1 VGQPACQTPDGFEF
15 LCLPEPLRSLL
26 QPAGAMLL
34 QSTDISTASGLDPAS
49 LRKAL
54 VPRKGDALLTGGKAR
69 GPKGPSAQL
78 SK

>member
-1 VGQPACQTPDGFEF
+1 
-15 LCLPEPLRSLL
+15 
-26 QPAGAMLL
+26 MLL